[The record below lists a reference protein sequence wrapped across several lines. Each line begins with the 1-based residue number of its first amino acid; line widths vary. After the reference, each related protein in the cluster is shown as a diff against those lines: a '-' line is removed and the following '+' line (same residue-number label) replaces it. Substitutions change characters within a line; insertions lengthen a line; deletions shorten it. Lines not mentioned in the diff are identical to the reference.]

1 MYFNDLTKSAKNMMW
16 AGYMFMN
23 TTWIQNQ
30 MVYLIVLS
38 KNKQLIDEFVKTPH
52 TLPAEFSKIR
62 NVYWKKI
69 FGEIKKEFIKEFGEH
84 LSDEDLNFIEKIH
97 KLRNMLAH
105 AQVSIGRD
113 YMFYCPADD
122 KATEDFIRVMDIV
135 PSEDSVKPYMIII
148 TRGVSNAPQIISKKS
163 GWKLWAVLLICS
175 TYRINRFAKQGLF
188 YLGR

>member
-1 MYFNDLTKSAKNMMW
+1 MSFNDLTEPAKNMMW

-30 MVYLIVLS
+30 MVYLTVLS

-62 NVYWKKI
+62 NVYWKKM

-105 AQVSIGRD
+105 AQVSMGRD

-148 TRGVSNAPQIISKKS
+148 DYNNEGVFKRTSDYIEKVGVEIMGRLADLLNIPHQQI
-163 GWKLWAVLLICS
+163 C
-175 TYRINRFAKQGLF
+175 
-188 YLGR
+188 